1 VISFLS
7 RLDRSVGHV
16 VASAVCSH
24 HERRLRRIG
33 KLAALH
39 PPPGGLTA
47 AGPPPREGC
56 GLDILVDG
64 ETALPRIAA
73 EIEAAGSHVYLAGW
87 HFSPGFRLRRDGAPV
102 VLRNLLADVA
112 ERADVR
118 VLAWAG
124 APLPL
129 FRPTRRSVRATIDEL
144 SHGTRVRCAL
154 DARER
159 PLHCHHEK
167 IVVVDD
173 HVAFVGG
180 IDLTDQGGDRYD
192 GSSHVSRARAGWH
205 DACVRLEGSV
215 VGDVAAHFRMR
226 WKEVTGEKLPSP
238 RLSEQQLRGP
248 YTVQVVRTVPE
259 HVYDAVPKGDFGILE
274 SYLRALESAT
284 SFAYL
289 ENQFLWSPEIARV
302 LRAKLERPPSPRF
315 RVLVVLPARPS
326 SGSDDTRGTLAELIE
341 ADNGAGRILACTL
354 YARHGAL
361 ADPVYVH
368 AKIGIVD
375 DRWLTVGSAN
385 LNEHS
390 LFNDTEMNVVC
401 HDPTLARETRLRLWA
416 EHLELDPGNIT
427 GDVDEVV
434 DGVWRPLAEEQLRRR
449 HDGRPLTHRLVLLPN
464 LSRRSERLLGPLQ
477 GLLVDG

>member
-1 VISFLS
+1 
-7 RLDRSVGHV
+7 
-16 VASAVCSH
+16 
-24 HERRLRRIG
+24 
-33 KLAALH
+33 
-39 PPPGGLTA
+39 
-47 AGPPPREGC
+47 
-56 GLDILVDG
+56 
-64 ETALPRIAA
+64 
-73 EIEAAGSHVYLAGW
+73 
-87 HFSPGFRLRRDGAPV
+87 
-102 VLRNLLADVA
+102 
-112 ERADVR
+112 
-118 VLAWAG
+118 
-124 APLPL
+124 
-129 FRPTRRSVRATIDEL
+129 
-144 SHGTRVRCAL
+144 
-154 DARER
+154 
-159 PLHCHHEK
+159 
-167 IVVVDD
+167 
-173 HVAFVGG
+173 
-180 IDLTDQGGDRYD
+180 
-192 GSSHVSRARAGWH
+192 
-205 DACVRLEGSV
+205 
-215 VGDVAAHFRMR
+215 M
-226 WKEVTGEKLPSP
+226 
-238 RLSEQQLRGP
+238 
-248 YTVQVVRTVPE
+248 VRTVPE
-259 HVYDAVPKGDFGILE
+259 HVYDAVPNGDFGILE
-274 SYLRALESAT
+274 SYVRALESAT
-284 SFAYL
+284 SFVYL

-341 ADNGAGRILACTL
+341 ADDGAGRILACTL

-375 DRWLTVGSAN
+375 DCWLTVGSAN